1 MVYNFVGT
9 ALTLADLEQAAI
21 RETKEPISNSARE
34 SWEYF
39 GFGREHEW
47 KAVMLGSQAILITD
61 ESQDLNLSDVGPDI
75 DTFLLWLEGCHEER
89 QKAAEKER
97 QFLGQQGGQGQ
108 QGQQEQIGIKAEQL
122 VEQSVE

>member
-21 RETKEPISNSARE
+21 RETKEPL
-34 SWEYF
+34 YF

-61 ESQDLNLSDVGPDI
+61 ESQDLNMSDVCPDI
-75 DTFLLWLEGCHEER
+75 DTFLLWLEGSHEER

-97 QFLGQQGGQGQ
+97 RFLGQQGEQEQ
-108 QGQQEQIGIKAEQL
+108 QEQQEQIGIKAEQL

>member
-61 ESQDLNLSDVGPDI
+61 ESQDLNMSDVCPDI
-75 DTFLLWLEGCHEER
+75 DTFLLWLEGSHEER

-97 QFLGQQGGQGQ
+97 RF
-108 QGQQEQIGIKAEQL
+108 QEQKRQIEQQVEQQAKHTAEQQPAGQAT
-122 VEQSVE
+122 E

>member
-1 MVYNFVGT
+1 MVYNFVGE
-9 ALTLADLEQAAI
+9 ALTLADLEKAAAT
-21 RETKEPISNSARE
+21 TKSPLSDGARE

-61 ESQDLNLSDVGPDI
+61 ESQDLNMTDVCPDI
-75 DTFLLWLEGCHEER
+75 DTFLLWLEGSHEER

-97 QFLGQQGGQGQ
+97 QAESTVGQPTVQ
-108 QGQQEQIGIKAEQL
+108 QATGEQAA
-122 VEQSVE
+122 EQSVE

>member
-1 MVYNFVGT
+1 MVYNFVGE
-9 ALTLADLEQAAI
+9 ALTLADLEKAAAT
-21 RETKEPISNSARE
+21 TKSPLSDGARE

-61 ESQDLNLSDVGPDI
+61 ESQDLNMTDVCPDI
-75 DTFLLWLEGCHEER
+75 DTFLLWLEGSHEER

-97 QFLGQQGGQGQ
+97 RFLGQQGEQEQ
-108 QGQQEQIGIKAEQL
+108 QGQQEQIGIKAEQ
-122 VEQSVE
+122 SVE

>member
-1 MVYNFVGT
+1 MVYNFVGE
-9 ALTLADLEQAAI
+9 ALTLADLEKAAAT
-21 RETKEPISNSARE
+21 TKSPLSDGARE

-61 ESQDLNLSDVGPDI
+61 ESQDLNMADVCPDI
-75 DTFLLWLEGCHEER
+75 DTFLLWLEGSHEER

-97 QFLGQQGGQGQ
+97 RFLGQQGEQEQ
-108 QGQQEQIGIKAEQL
+108 QGQQEQIGIKAEQ
-122 VEQSVE
+122 SVE